1 MIAAPKLQGARS
13 SRTTLRMKF
22 RVKKMPAPDR
32 NYEFHE
38 SVLLA
43 ETIERLAPAPGRI
56 FLDGT
61 IGGGGHA
68 AALMAAGARVIG
80 LDQDAEALDHA
91 VRRLAEF
98 GDRFQPVRSSFAEAG
113 EVLAGLGIAEIDGAL
128 LDLGVSSRHLDAAER
143 GFSFMREGPLDMRM
157 DTRGLTTA
165 ADLVNM
171 LSAEELERIFR
182 EYGEEP
188 AARRIAAKIARER
201 MMKPITTTLGLA
213 QTVESVSPRRG
224 RAHPATRVF
233 QALRIAVNRELEVL
247 TEGLAQITAR
257 LAPGGRFAVITF
269 HSLEDRI
276 VKEFFKSRTV
286 PWLDR
291 PEWPEARPNP
301 DCIFRKITGKP
312 VVASAA
318 EERTNP
324 RARSAKLRV
333 VEKL

>member
-1 MIAAPKLQGARS
+1 MTAAPKIQGARS
-13 SRTTLRMKF
+13 SRTTSRMKL
-22 RVKKMPAPDR
+22 RVKKMPVPNR
-32 NYEFHE
+32 GYEFHE
-38 SVLLA
+38 AVLLA
-43 ETIERLAPAPGRI
+43 EVLERLAPAPGRI

-68 AALMAAGARVIG
+68 AALMAAGARIVG
-80 LDQDAEALDHA
+80 LDQDAEALDFA

-98 GDRFQPVRSSFAEAG
+98 GDFFQPVRSSFAEAG
-113 EVLAGLGIAEIDGAL
+113 EVLDGLGIAKIDGAL

-165 ADLVNM
+165 ADLVNS
-171 LSAEELERIFR
+171 LSGEQLERMFR
-182 EYGEEP
+182 EFGEEP
-188 AARRIAAKIARER
+188 AARRIAARITRER
-201 MMKPITTTLGLA
+201 MVKPILTTLGLA
-213 QTVESVSPRRG
+213 QLVESVVPRRG

-247 TEGLAQITAR
+247 ATGLAQITAR
-257 LAPGGRFAVITF
+257 LATGGRFAVITF

-276 VKEFFKSRTV
+276 VKEFFKTRTV
-286 PWLDR
+286 PTLDR

-312 VVASAA
+312 VCASPA
-318 EERTNP
+318 EERANP

-333 VEKL
+333 VEKI

>member
-1 MIAAPKLQGARS
+1 M
-13 SRTTLRMKF
+13 RMKF
-22 RVKKMPAPDR
+22 RVKTMPAPNR
-32 NYEFHE
+32 GYEYHE

-98 GDRFQPVRSSFAEAG
+98 GDLFQPVRSSFAEAV
-113 EVLAGLGIAEIDGAL
+113 EVLDGLGIAKIDGAL
-128 LDLGVSSRHLDAAER
+128 LDLGMSSRHLDAPER

-165 ADLVNM
+165 ADLVNT

-188 AARRIAAKIARER
+188 AARRIAARISSER
-201 MMKPITTTLGLA
+201 MGKPITTTLGLA
-213 QTVESVSPRRG
+213 QLVESVVPRHS

-233 QALRIAVNRELEVL
+233 QALRIAVNREL
-247 TEGLAQITAR
+247 
-257 LAPGGRFAVITF
+257 
-269 HSLEDRI
+269 
-276 VKEFFKSRTV
+276 
-286 PWLDR
+286 
-291 PEWPEARPNP
+291 
-301 DCIFRKITGKP
+301 P
-312 VVASAA
+312 VATSAIPA
-318 EERTNP
+318 
-324 RARSAKLRV
+324 
-333 VEKL
+333 